1 MEEKDI
7 FDRIMDWRLLR
18 PLQPFWRKHREALLY
33 LFFGGLTTLLSI
45 LLFWLFTA
53 GFGMDVLVANVVS
66 WILSVLFAY
75 VTNARW
81 VFLARPQGAK
91 EHAALLLRFY
101 AGRLFTLGA
110 EELLLWAFIKRLGLP
125 AMPVKIATQIVVIVL
140 NYVVS
145 KVLVFTKK
153 KENEE

>member
-1 MEEKDI
+1 MDREKDV
-7 FDRIMDWRLLR
+7 FDRIMEAKLLR
-18 PLQPFWRKHREALLY
+18 PLQPFWQKHREALLY

-53 GFGMDVLVANVVS
+53 LGLDVLIANVLS

-81 VFLARPQGAK
+81 VFEARPQSAGETAR
-91 EHAALLLRFY
+91 LLLRFY
-101 AGRLFTLGA
+101 AGRLFTLGV
-110 EELLLWAFIKRLGLP
+110 EELLLWGFIKRLGLP
-125 AMPVKIATQIVVIVL
+125 AMPVKIVSQVVVIVL

-145 KVLVFTKK
+145 KLLVFRTKRQ
-153 KENEE
+153 

>member
-1 MEEKDI
+1 MEEKDL
-7 FDRIMDWRLLR
+7 FDRIMDWRPLR
-18 PLQPFWRKHREALLY
+18 PLQPFWQKHREALLY
-33 LFFGGLTTLLSI
+33 LFFGALTTLLSI

-53 GFGMDVLVANVVS
+53 GFGMDVLVANVIS

-75 VTNARW
+75 LTNAKW

-101 AGRLFTLGA
+101 AGRLFTLGV
-110 EELLLWAFIKRLGLP
+110 EELLLWGFIKRLGLP
-125 AMPVKIATQIVVIVL
+125 AMPVKIVSQIAVIVL

-145 KVLVFTKK
+145 KLLVFTKK
-153 KENEE
+153 EKTE

>member
-1 MEEKDI
+1 MDREPDI
-7 FDRIMDWRLLR
+7 FDRLMAVPLLR
-18 PLQPFWRKHREALLY
+18 PLQPFWQKHREALLY

-53 GFGMDVLVANVVS
+53 LGLDVLVANVFS

-81 VFLARPQGAK
+81 VFKARPRGAG
-91 EHAALLLRFY
+91 ETLGLLLRFY
-101 AGRLFTLGA
+101 AGRLATLGA
-110 EELLLWAFIKRLGLP
+110 EELLLWLFIKRLGLP
-125 AMPVKIATQIVVIVL
+125 PMPVKIAAQLVVIVL

-145 KVLVFTKK
+145 KLLVFRK
-153 KENEE
+153 KEKKE